1 MDDILNGLGHAA
13 VYAAVG
19 TALLVAAYFVLDL
32 LTPGHLGAHLHGS
45 AGAGVDDGTD
55 DGASHS
61 AGLVSAAWLVS
72 VGGVLFTAIW
82 TNGETS
88 LGLALLATV
97 LFGAVGIVLNVLAL
111 LVVDAATPG
120 NLRAIVCLPGR
131 AVPLA
136 YVAASASLAIGAVV
150 SASIA

>member
-13 VYAAVG
+13 VYAAAG

-45 AGAGVDDGTD
+45 AGAGVHDGTG

-97 LFGAVGIVLNVLAL
+97 LFGAVGIALNVLAL

-136 YVAASASLAIGAVV
+136 YVAASASLAVGAVV

>member
-1 MDDILNGLGHAA
+1 MADILNGLGHAA
-13 VYAAVG
+13 VYAAAG

-45 AGAGVDDGTD
+45 AGAAAGADGA
-55 DGASHS
+55 ASHS

-97 LFGAVGIVLNVLAL
+97 LFGAVGIALNVLAL

-136 YVAASASLAIGAVV
+136 YVAASASLAVGAVV

>member
-13 VYAAVG
+13 VYAAAG

-32 LTPGHLGAHLHGS
+32 LTPGHLGARLHGS
-45 AGAGVDDGTD
+45 AGAGTDG
-55 DGASHS
+55 GASYS

-97 LFGAVGIVLNVLAL
+97 LFGAVGIALNVLAL

-136 YVAASASLAIGAVV
+136 YVAASASLAVGAVV

>member
-1 MDDILNGLGHAA
+1 M
-13 VYAAVG
+13 
-19 TALLVAAYFVLDL
+19 ALL
-32 LTPGHLGAHLHGS
+32 
-45 AGAGVDDGTD
+45 
-55 DGASHS
+55 
-61 AGLVSAAWLVS
+61 GLVSAAWLVS

-97 LFGAVGIVLNVLAL
+97 LFGAVGIALNVLAL

-136 YVAASASLAIGAVV
+136 YVAASASLAVGAVV